1 MIDASRGITN
11 WADNAF
17 PAQHSS
23 ATSLNHFIWLS
34 QRQDFSMHPLTLTKM
49 QQGTNA
55 QVIIIISYQQMIIR
69 NIIIAVL
76 LKISMKSTP
85 YQVKLRK
92 LTFKWQSNAKNIVI
106 KCENSQMRYSTEA
119 PGETLK
125 TIVLTARCKHADELH
140 WLHLPRLWRF
150 VYVKF

>member
-1 MIDASRGITN
+1 
-11 WADNAF
+11 
-17 PAQHSS
+17 
-23 ATSLNHFIWLS
+23 
-34 QRQDFSMHPLTLTKM
+34 MHPLTLTKM

-92 LTFKWQSNAKNIVI
+92 LTFK
-106 KCENSQMRYSTEA
+106 
-119 PGETLK
+119 
-125 TIVLTARCKHADELH
+125 
-140 WLHLPRLWRF
+140 
-150 VYVKF
+150 